1 MRQSLRLLLALVVS
15 FAFWASD
22 SQAQVSSEFV
32 GSRKERRVLL
42 RTLECAREL
51 VQHSQDPFP
60 GLYLGMEVLMEA
72 RASVY
77 DVSALRQILKHCSLL
92 KADLAA
98 GSPTLDG
105 VSREEL
111 RLRFG
116 GALGSI
122 SEPIFEDAPI
132 GVRKVIQS
140 FRIEPSNYLGVSV
153 RCKLVGP
160 EVIAGFGL
168 ALSAG
173 VEAGL
178 CKSSDYRQ
186 WLAVG
191 GSVGAGL
198 GLGGAIGIHQEDDT
212 FADATAYA
220 EAEWAF
226 GGFIGIGNLLVI
238 DFDFQEDE
246 SVLGVGLGFFGLA
259 RVSGLTKVIPLGFRR
274 EELLRDFLN

>member
-1 MRQSLRLLLALVVS
+1 MQILFGFLLAVFLS
-15 FAFWASD
+15 FSSWAPVAR
-22 SQAQVSSEFV
+22 AQSAPEYV
-32 GSRKERRVLL
+32 GGRKERRVLL
-42 RTLECAREL
+42 KTLDCAREL
-51 VQHSQDPFP
+51 VQHSHDPFP

-77 DVSALRQILKHCSLL
+77 DVPELRQVLKHCSQL
-92 KADLAA
+92 KAELAA
-98 GSPTLDG
+98 DSPTLGG
-105 VSREEL
+105 VSRAEL
-111 RLRFG
+111 LLRFG
-116 GALGSI
+116 GAWGSI
-122 SEPIFEDAPI
+122 SEPIFQEAP
-132 GVRKVIQS
+132 
-140 FRIEPSNYLGVSV
+140 LGVQKIIQAFQERSMNDVGVYV

-198 GLGGAIGIHQEDDT
+198 GLGGAVGIHQEDEV

-238 DFDFQEDE
+238 DFDFQVCA
-246 SVLGVGLGFFGLA
+246 SCRFSMNKPVIL
-259 RVSGLTKVIPLGFRR
+259 SLTS
-274 EELLRDFLN
+274 